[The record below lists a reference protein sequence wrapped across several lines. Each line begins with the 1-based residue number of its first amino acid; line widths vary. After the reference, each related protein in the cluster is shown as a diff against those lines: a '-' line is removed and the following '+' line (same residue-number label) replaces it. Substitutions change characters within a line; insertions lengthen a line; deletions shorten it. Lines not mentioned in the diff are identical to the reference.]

1 MAIKCAFFD
10 FDDVLRSWEYE
21 LDGIEEN
28 FGIPL
33 NVFREVAFAPE
44 NLLPAIRGE
53 VTDEEWRG
61 KVCQIL
67 IDRFPDKDA
76 QGAWDTW
83 SVRKGELIPEV
94 LEIIRACKS
103 KIPIGMMTNAS
114 SRLNDDLKFHG
125 IDDLFDYVI
134 NASEVGSIKPE
145 PRIYLH
151 ALQVAGI
158 EPNEAFFADDKAK
171 NVEAAVELGYVGHVF
186 ESADGLR
193 AALVDAGVL

>member
-1 MAIKCAFFD
+1 
-10 FDDVLRSWEYE
+10 
-21 LDGIEEN
+21 
-28 FGIPL
+28 
-33 NVFREVAFAPE
+33 
-44 NLLPAIRGE
+44 
-53 VTDEEWRG
+53 
-61 KVCQIL
+61 
-67 IDRFPDKDA
+67 
-76 QGAWDTW
+76 
-83 SVRKGELIPEV
+83 
-94 LEIIRACKS
+94 
-103 KIPIGMMTNAS
+103 MTNAS

-171 NVEAAVELGYVGHVF
+171 NVEAAVELGYIGHVF